1 MIRHTGYIL
10 PKVRNSMPRGPE
22 DSKKLKEYIFDH
34 YVMFHESQRAIARE
48 LNEDAK
54 LKARFGPVDLGT
66 VHYHVKKIRLELEN
80 SLDFDALD
88 RYTAEYVRFQHSI
101 ESEIEDVEK
110 IIKLIDMTK
119 EKEMWLKFKRHKKEL
134 MEVKLR
140 ALQDHELP
148 LTVRKLKRERDN
160 KNKILKVVE
169 MPAPDFSLKDVM

>member
-1 MIRHTGYIL
+1 MVKDGLIIL
-10 PKVRNSMPRGPE
+10 PRGPE
-22 DSKKLKEYIFDH
+22 KSKELKEYIFDH

-48 LNEDAK
+48 FNEDEKLIAK
-54 LKARFGPVDLGT
+54 FGPVDLGT

-110 IIKLIDMTK
+110 IIKLIDMDK

-160 KNKILKVVE
+160 KNKIVKVVE
-169 MPAPDFSLKDVM
+169 LPNDSSPFIGSVGSTA